1 MFLRRLKHMLIRLT
15 AEEKVIAVGSLV
27 ILFSAFMPWYSVVL
41 NFDKGVS
48 ENGFSGDLGVIGFVV
63 FLMTLLTLVFLVGDY
78 LNFKMPQFG
87 FSKESVLLFLSG
99 ETAFL
104 LLLVVAIFTKRSLD
118 YTNAELRFGLYT
130 ALIGSVFS
138 AFAAFAQIQKM
149 HKKEARA
156 FFTHDD
162 EPLQEED
169 EKMEESEEKEIKEP
183 RMREEKKQYYR
194 EAPAVKIEAPE
205 EPIQQELLVEEPP
218 AEKTLIEE
226 VEEEVANEI
235 DEPYFP
241 QELPLEPEA
250 APREPEAEE
259 KPKPNEDQPSKS
271 INRDMGF
278 YNDL

>member
-1 MFLRRLKHMLIRLT
+1 MLLRRLKHMLIRLT
-15 AEEKVIAVGSLV
+15 TEEKVIAVGSLV

-41 NFDKGVS
+41 NFEKGVS
-48 ENGFSGDLGVIGFVV
+48 ENGFSGDLGVIGFVI
-63 FLMTLLTLVFLVGDY
+63 FLMTLLNLVFLVGDY

-130 ALIGSVFS
+130 ALIGSIFS
-138 AFAAFAQIQKM
+138 TFAAFAQIQKT
-149 HKKEARA
+149 HKKETQA
-156 FFTHDD
+156 FFAHGEGPLPE
-162 EPLQEED
+162 EP
-169 EKMEESEEKEIKEP
+169 EEKEMEKP
-183 RMREEKKQYYR
+183 RMSKKEKHYHHQEPK
-194 EAPAVKIEAPE
+194 PIIEVPQ

-218 AEKTLIEE
+218 AEKTLIEKA
-226 VEEEVANEI
+226 EEEVANEI

-250 APREPEAEE
+250 TPMEPEAEE
-259 KPKPNEDQPSKS
+259 ESKPNEDQPPKS
-271 INRDMGF
+271 ANRDMGF

>member
-1 MFLRRLKHMLIRLT
+1 MFLRRFKHMLIRLT

-41 NFDKGVS
+41 NFEKGVS
-48 ENGFSGDLGVIGFVV
+48 ENGFSGDLGVMGFVI
-63 FLMTLLTLVFLVGDY
+63 FLMTLLNLAFLLGDY

-87 FSKESVLLFLSG
+87 FTKESVLLFLSG

-138 AFAAFAQIQKM
+138 AFAAFAQVQKI

-156 FFTHDD
+156 FFTHDE
-162 EPLQEED
+162 EPPQEESV
-169 EKMEESEEKEIKEP
+169 ELEEKEVKKP
-183 RMREEKKQYYR
+183 RMSKEEKQYYR
-194 EAPAVKIEAPE
+194 EEPTSTIEESE
-205 EPIQQELLVEEPP
+205 EPIQQELLAEEP
-218 AEKTLIEE
+218 ATEKTLIEE

-241 QELPLEPEA
+241 QELPLEPETK
-250 APREPEAEE
+250 PEETKMEE
-259 KPKPNEDQPSKS
+259 ESKLEETLPPKSV
-271 INRDMGF
+271 NRDMGF